1 MWILFGR
8 NASGFETNRQA
19 TADVHGMRYQADS
32 DPMLL
37 VFGPDKGLSVEVYD
51 RRAAIVL
58 LEISNL
64 RFEI

>member
-1 MWILFGR
+1 
-8 NASGFETNRQA
+8 
-19 TADVHGMRYQADS
+19 MRYQADS

-37 VFGPDKGLSVEVYD
+37 VFGTDKGLSVEVYD

-58 LEISNL
+58 FEISNL